1 MKYIKNK
8 IFLVSLTLALS
19 LVIVFSVFYVM
30 GIHNL
35 PASMVQAALTPF
47 QKMFTSISQAID
59 GYAVYFSNM
68 QALYEENLA
77 LKERV
82 ELLENQLHDAQL
94 SIDENSALR
103 DYLGIRDRYESFHVV
118 GAQVLGRSDGTYL
131 QYITLDKGSSSGIK
145 ENMPVITKN
154 GVVGYVCD
162 VSINSC
168 RVSTIL
174 QYDTSVG
181 VYIQRSGDTGL
192 TDCPYAMGEQGL
204 LRVIHL
210 PESAA
215 LQIGDRVVTGDL
227 GDIYPS
233 GLTVGHVIEV
243 MPDVYNRTL
252 TATIKPAVDFDEL
265 EQVYIITGFMEKPN
279 EQATQAV
286 QP

>member
-8 IFLVSLTLALS
+8 IFIVSLTLALCA
-19 LVIVFSVFYVM
+19 VIMFSVFYVM

-35 PASMVQAALTPF
+35 PASMVQSALAPF
-47 QKMFTSISQAID
+47 QKGFTEISRAID
-59 GYAVYFSNM
+59 GYSVYFSNM
-68 QALYEENLA
+68 KALYEENIA

-94 SIDENSALR
+94 SIDENDALR
-103 DYLGIRDRYESFHVV
+103 DYLGIRDRYQSFSAV

-131 QYITLDKGSSSGIK
+131 QYIILDKGSSSGIE

-168 RVSTIL
+168 RVNTIL
-174 QYDTSVG
+174 QYDTGVG
-181 VYIQRSGDTGL
+181 VYVQRSGDTGL
-192 TDCPYAMGEQGL
+192 TDCPYSMGEQGL

-210 PESAA
+210 PEDAS

-233 GLTVGHVIEV
+233 GLTVGHIIEI
-243 MPDVYNRTL
+243 MPDAYSRTL
-252 TATIKPAVDFDEL
+252 TATIKPSVNFDAL
-265 EQVYIITGFMEKPN
+265 EQVYVITGFTEHN
-279 EQATQAV
+279 TEQV